1 MPCMLDAIDLVAIR
15 TLSLD
20 IDPRSDQ
27 IYFNRGSKVVQD
39 FSETTRAAA
48 FLALRFIAFTTEKI
62 KGIISSRC
70 CVILAAEVGLEVAG
84 FTH

>member
-48 FLALRFIAFTTEKI
+48 FFSGYSPARAV
-62 KGIISSRC
+62 S
-70 CVILAAEVGLEVAG
+70 AACRLDGVAG
-84 FTH
+84 GQ